1 MATKLTIH
9 HTGSGKCSLTGKETD
24 GLTVTFDDGTLTE
37 KFLGWK
43 GFQQI
48 LAMKAGET
56 KKPNPPVAPAA
67 PPVNG
72 VVPAKV

>member
-9 HTGSGKCSLTGKETD
+9 STGSGTCSLTGKETN

-48 LAMKAGET
+48 LAMKAGGE
-56 KKPNPPVAPAA
+56 KKPAA
-67 PPVNG
+67 PPV
-72 VVPAKV
+72 VPANGPPAPAKT